1 MRVRKRNFYLP
12 PKLFIHPTINS
23 EAKRSK
29 ILHANIMVQ
38 TMGNTHLD
46 ISDSARLHVTIHC
59 GTNRQDI
66 VMRNPLVTKILTQ
79 YYVSKGIK
87 VFGDPS
93 VVAFLK
99 ELKQLYRRMDV
110 DPKNSDEMTTCQKNT
125 ALQYLM
131 FLKQKRC
138 VKIKGRGCSVGIKQR
153 KYLTKDDTITPTL
166 EMEALFLTCLIDTM
180 EHREVATVDIPGAF
194 IQVYMEGETVHKKLE
209 GKMVDLITKL
219 NPNIYYKY
227 VTKKKGVQSSTCSSK
242 IPIRYTP
249 GRASILDKSGIN
261 PTGVGILGEPIQLV
275 RLKQDILWK
284 INDSCLAHGQPEDI
298 PQKWRHSGRPNQ

>member
-38 TMGNTHLD
+38 TMVNTHLD

-138 VKIKGRGCSVGIKQR
+138 VKIKGRG
-153 KYLTKDDTITPTL
+153 
-166 EMEALFLTCLIDTM
+166 
-180 EHREVATVDIPGAF
+180 
-194 IQVYMEGETVHKKLE
+194 
-209 GKMVDLITKL
+209 
-219 NPNIYYKY
+219 
-227 VTKKKGVQSSTCSSK
+227 
-242 IPIRYTP
+242 
-249 GRASILDKSGIN
+249 
-261 PTGVGILGEPIQLV
+261 
-275 RLKQDILWK
+275 
-284 INDSCLAHGQPEDI
+284 
-298 PQKWRHSGRPNQ
+298 

>member
-46 ISDSARLHVTIHC
+46 ISDSARLHVKIHC

-138 VKIKGRGCSVGIKQR
+138 VKIKGRG
-153 KYLTKDDTITPTL
+153 
-166 EMEALFLTCLIDTM
+166 
-180 EHREVATVDIPGAF
+180 
-194 IQVYMEGETVHKKLE
+194 
-209 GKMVDLITKL
+209 
-219 NPNIYYKY
+219 
-227 VTKKKGVQSSTCSSK
+227 
-242 IPIRYTP
+242 
-249 GRASILDKSGIN
+249 
-261 PTGVGILGEPIQLV
+261 
-275 RLKQDILWK
+275 
-284 INDSCLAHGQPEDI
+284 
-298 PQKWRHSGRPNQ
+298 